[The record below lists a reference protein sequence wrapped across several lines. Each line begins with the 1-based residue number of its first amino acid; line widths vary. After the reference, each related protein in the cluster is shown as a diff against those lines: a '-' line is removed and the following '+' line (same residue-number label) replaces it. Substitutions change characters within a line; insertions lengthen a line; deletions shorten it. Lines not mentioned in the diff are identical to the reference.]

1 MRYINYFYF
10 YKILLLKNE
19 KNLKIIKSMNASYR
33 FRNFTSNM
41 LVRNMKMDK
50 EIYIKKRKDEKYINF
65 EFKIKHLLILDKN
78 GYLLINSSI
87 SEYSKLSP
95 KFLDMIK
102 LLVMKII
109 CLDLKYYEIFFK
121 HYKIFILNQNFIY
134 IAILSNKYNS
144 CLIRLYLLFFNAVF
158 INLLGDNIINQ
169 SYVDLT
175 TISKIVEV
183 YYIPPL
189 TIKFSKAIDYILAK
203 KETNSSKYLYKFK
216 NLFIY
221 YIENNGYIIPLFDYR
236 KIIHSKELKYK
247 YNIRKNE
254 DILNSITRLILEP
267 IYNNNYINKSEI
279 YSHSLELY
287 STFPRWMLIGKYLK
301 IYNGIIFVQLY
312 TAKKLSKVN
321 NIYQEY
327 EIKEQ
332 MNIDSYY
339 KIASKHSNKFVKIIE
354 FFLYSYFET
363 ISDIMNK
370 YCNPKNELLY
380 FDIDLL
386 IVTNDVLSLK
396 VVEENLINLVY
407 KRLKLNRKNEIVSNN
422 SENNLKSSS
431 DKESESNNNSEKN
444 NDFDDKKDDSK
455 IDDSSSSVS
464 ITSVSKTFL
473 QLDTTDILKEIK
485 RKSVQLSSFD
495 SNFFYDGNSEFSE
508 IWNIS
513 CIKNTNQNNYDLR
526 SFFSNIPGEKKLS
539 GIDKISIIEKQDKQ
553 DKLDISRR
561 QTDKQINIFRGHRNS
576 IGPTF
581 NIIVNNNNN
590 NTNNNNGIMANRKVS
605 MKSLKNRRINSIV
618 FTNKNTATI
627 TPNKMNFNR
636 KKSSFN
642 FNKAINLHKRSNS
655 STNSG
660 LYLNQFYSM
669 IYNNPKFF
677 KSKYQILKEIQNK
690 IKQSYTKKSNSL
702 IIENKRENKKEKKVK
717 IITNEKNNNFNKINS
732 FFEDDQGITK
742 DILQE
747 FYEDK
752 SSINF
757 LQNNKNSLFRKLNK
771 GK

>member
-1 MRYINYFYF
+1 
-10 YKILLLKNE
+10 
-19 KNLKIIKSMNASYR
+19 MNASYR
-33 FRNFTSNM
+33 LRNFVSNM
-41 LVRNMKMDK
+41 IVRNMKMNK
-50 EIYIKKRKDEKYINF
+50 EIYIKKKKDEKYINF

-95 KFLDMIK
+95 KFIDRIK
-102 LLVMKII
+102 LFVMKII

-134 IAILSNKYNS
+134 VAILSSKYNS
-144 CLIRLYLLFFNAVF
+144 CLIRLYLLFFNTVF

-169 SYVDLT
+169 SFVDLT

-189 TIKFSKAIDYILAK
+189 TIKFSNAIEYILSK
-203 KETNSSKYLYKFK
+203 KEANSSKYLYKFK

-236 KIIHSKELKYK
+236 KIILSKELKYK

-254 DILNSITRLILEP
+254 DVLHSITQIILEP

-279 YSHSLELY
+279 YSHSLELF

-301 IYNGIIFVQLY
+301 IFNGIIFVQVY
-312 TAKKLSKVN
+312 TAKKLSKIN

-332 MNIDSYY
+332 MNLDDYY
-339 KIASKHSNKFVKIIE
+339 KITSKHSNKFLKIIE

-396 VVEENLINLVY
+396 VVEDSLINLVY
-407 KRLKLNRKNEIVSNN
+407 KRLKLNRKNEVVSNN
-422 SENNLKSSS
+422 SSNSKSLSE
-431 DKESESNNNSEKN
+431 KESESNNNSEKN
-444 NDFDDKKDDSK
+444 NDIENKKDDSK
-455 IDDSSSSVS
+455 IDSSSSISV
-464 ITSVSKTFL
+464 TSVSKTFL

-485 RKSVQLSSFD
+485 RRKSIQLSSFD
-495 SNFFYDGNSEFSE
+495 SNIFYDGKSEISE

-513 CIKNTNQNNYDLR
+513 CIKNTNQNNFDLR
-526 SFFSNIPGEKKLS
+526 SLFSNIPGEKKLS

-561 QTDKQINIFRGHRNS
+561 QTDKQINIFKGHRNS

-590 NTNNNNGIMANRKVS
+590 ANNNANNNNGIMASRKVS
-605 MKSLKNRRINSIV
+605 MKSLKNRRVNSIV
-618 FTNKNTATI
+618 INNKNTATI
-627 TPNKMNFNR
+627 TPNKINFNK
-636 KKSSFN
+636 KKSSIMFT
-642 FNKAINLHKRSNS
+642 KANYLHKRSNS

-660 LYLNQFYSM
+660 LYLNQFYSL
-669 IYNNPKFF
+669 INNNPKFF

-690 IKQSYTKKSNSL
+690 IKQSFTKKSNSL
-702 IIENKRENKKEKKVK
+702 IIENKKDIKKEKKVTFK
-717 IITNEKNNNFNKINS
+717 KNEKNSNINKINS
-732 FFEDDQGITK
+732 FLEDDQGIAN

-752 SSINF
+752 SSVNF

>member
-1 MRYINYFYF
+1 
-10 YKILLLKNE
+10 
-19 KNLKIIKSMNASYR
+19 MNASYR
-33 FRNFTSNM
+33 LRNFVSNM
-41 LVRNMKMDK
+41 IVRNMKMNK
-50 EIYIKKRKDEKYINF
+50 EIYIKKKKDEKYINF

-95 KFLDMIK
+95 KFIDRIK
-102 LLVMKII
+102 LFVMKII

-134 IAILSNKYNS
+134 VAILSSKYNS
-144 CLIRLYLLFFNAVF
+144 CLIRLYLLFFNTVF

-169 SYVDLT
+169 SFVDLT

-189 TIKFSKAIDYILAK
+189 TIKFSNAIEYILSK
-203 KETNSSKYLYKFK
+203 KEANSSKYLYKFK

-236 KIIHSKELKYK
+236 KIILSKELKYK

-254 DILNSITRLILEP
+254 DVLHSITQIILEP

-279 YSHSLELY
+279 YSHSLELF

-301 IYNGIIFVQLY
+301 IFNGIIFVQVY
-312 TAKKLSKVN
+312 TAKKLSKIN

-327 EIKEQ
+327 EIKDQ
-332 MNIDSYY
+332 MNLDDYY
-339 KIASKHSNKFVKIIE
+339 KITSKHSNKFLKIIE
-354 FFLYSYFET
+354 FFLYNYFET

-396 VVEENLINLVY
+396 VVEDSLINLVY
-407 KRLKLNRKNEIVSNN
+407 KRLKLNRKNEVVSNN
-422 SENNLKSSS
+422 TSNSKSLSE
-431 DKESESNNNSEKN
+431 KESESNNNSEKN
-444 NDFDDKKDDSK
+444 NDIENKKDDSK
-455 IDDSSSSVS
+455 IDSSSSISV
-464 ITSVSKTFL
+464 TSVSKTFL

-485 RKSVQLSSFD
+485 RRKSIQLSSFD
-495 SNFFYDGNSEFSE
+495 SNIFYDGKSEISE

-513 CIKNTNQNNYDLR
+513 CIKNTNQNNFDLR
-526 SFFSNIPGEKKLS
+526 SLFSNIPGEKKLS

-561 QTDKQINIFRGHRNS
+561 QTDKQINIFKGHRNS

-590 NTNNNNGIMANRKVS
+590 ANNNANNNNGIMASRKVS
-605 MKSLKNRRINSIV
+605 MKSLKNRRVNSIV
-618 FTNKNTATI
+618 INNKNTATI
-627 TPNKMNFNR
+627 TPNKINFNK
-636 KKSSFN
+636 KKSSIMFT
-642 FNKAINLHKRSNS
+642 KANYLHKRSNS

-660 LYLNQFYSM
+660 LYLNQFYSL
-669 IYNNPKFF
+669 INNNPKFF

-702 IIENKRENKKEKKVK
+702 IIENKKDIKKEKKVTFK
-717 IITNEKNNNFNKINS
+717 KNEKNSNINKINS
-732 FFEDDQGITK
+732 FLEDDQGITN

-752 SSINF
+752 SSVNF

>member
-1 MRYINYFYF
+1 
-10 YKILLLKNE
+10 
-19 KNLKIIKSMNASYR
+19 MNASYR
-33 FRNFTSNM
+33 LRNFVSNM
-41 LVRNMKMDK
+41 IVRNMKMNK
-50 EIYIKKRKDEKYINF
+50 EIYIKKKKDEKYINF

-95 KFLDMIK
+95 KFIDRIK
-102 LLVMKII
+102 LFVMKII

-134 IAILSNKYNS
+134 VAILSSKYNS
-144 CLIRLYLLFFNAVF
+144 CLIRLYLLFFNTVF

-169 SYVDLT
+169 SFVDLT

-189 TIKFSKAIDYILAK
+189 TIKFSNAIEYILSK
-203 KETNSSKYLYKFK
+203 KEANSSKYLYKFK

-221 YIENNGYIIPLFDYR
+221 YLENNGYIIPLFDYR
-236 KIIHSKELKYK
+236 KIILSKELKYK

-254 DILNSITRLILEP
+254 DVLHSITQIILEP

-279 YSHSLELY
+279 YSHSLELF

-301 IYNGIIFVQLY
+301 IFNGIIFVQVY
-312 TAKKLSKVN
+312 TAKKLSKIN

-332 MNIDSYY
+332 MNLDDYY
-339 KIASKHSNKFVKIIE
+339 KITSKHSNKFLKIIE

-396 VVEENLINLVY
+396 VVEDSLINLVY
-407 KRLKLNRKNEIVSNN
+407 KRLKLNRKNEVVSNN
-422 SENNLKSSS
+422 TSNSKSLSE
-431 DKESESNNNSEKN
+431 KESESNNNSEKN
-444 NDFDDKKDDSK
+444 NDIENKKDDSK
-455 IDDSSSSVS
+455 IDSSSSISV
-464 ITSVSKTFL
+464 TSVSKTFL

-485 RKSVQLSSFD
+485 RRKSIQLSSFD
-495 SNFFYDGNSEFSE
+495 SNIFYDGKSEISE

-513 CIKNTNQNNYDLR
+513 CIKNTNQNNFDLR
-526 SFFSNIPGEKKLS
+526 SLFSNIPGEKKLS

-561 QTDKQINIFRGHRNS
+561 QTDKQINIFKGHRNS

-590 NTNNNNGIMANRKVS
+590 ANNNANNNNGIMASRKVS
-605 MKSLKNRRINSIV
+605 MKSLKNRRVNSIV
-618 FTNKNTATI
+618 INNKNTATI
-627 TPNKMNFNR
+627 TPNKINFNK
-636 KKSSFN
+636 KKSSIMFT
-642 FNKAINLHKRSNS
+642 KANYLHKRSNS

-660 LYLNQFYSM
+660 LYLNQFYSL
-669 IYNNPKFF
+669 INNNPKFF

-690 IKQSYTKKSNSL
+690 IKQSFTKKSNSL
-702 IIENKRENKKEKKVK
+702 IIENKKDIKKEKKVTFK
-717 IITNEKNNNFNKINS
+717 KNEKNSNINKINS
-732 FFEDDQGITK
+732 FLEDDQGITN

-752 SSINF
+752 SSVNF

>member
-1 MRYINYFYF
+1 
-10 YKILLLKNE
+10 
-19 KNLKIIKSMNASYR
+19 MNASYR
-33 FRNFTSNM
+33 LRNFVSNM
-41 LVRNMKMDK
+41 IVRNMKMNK
-50 EIYIKKRKDEKYINF
+50 EIYIKKKKDEKYINF

-95 KFLDMIK
+95 KFIDRIK
-102 LLVMKII
+102 LFVMKII

-134 IAILSNKYNS
+134 VAILSSKYNS
-144 CLIRLYLLFFNAVF
+144 CLIRLYLLFFNTVF

-169 SYVDLT
+169 SFVDLT

-189 TIKFSKAIDYILAK
+189 TIKFSNAIEYILSK
-203 KETNSSKYLYKFK
+203 KEANSSKYLYKFK

-236 KIIHSKELKYK
+236 KIILSKELKYK

-254 DILNSITRLILEP
+254 DVLHSITQIILEP

-279 YSHSLELY
+279 YSHSLELF

-301 IYNGIIFVQLY
+301 IFNGIIFVQVY
-312 TAKKLSKVN
+312 TAKKLSKIN

-332 MNIDSYY
+332 MNLDDYY
-339 KIASKHSNKFVKIIE
+339 KITSKHSNKFLKIIE

-396 VVEENLINLVY
+396 VVEDSLINLVY
-407 KRLKLNRKNEIVSNN
+407 KRLKLNRKNEVVSNN
-422 SENNLKSSS
+422 TSNSKSLSE
-431 DKESESNNNSEKN
+431 KESESNNNSEKN
-444 NDFDDKKDDSK
+444 NDIENKKDDSK
-455 IDDSSSSVS
+455 IDSSSSISV
-464 ITSVSKTFL
+464 TSVSKTFL

-485 RKSVQLSSFD
+485 RRKSIQLSSFD
-495 SNFFYDGNSEFSE
+495 SNIFYDGKSEISE

-513 CIKNTNQNNYDLR
+513 CIKNTNQNNFDLR
-526 SFFSNIPGEKKLS
+526 SLFSNIPGEKKLS

-561 QTDKQINIFRGHRNS
+561 QTDKQINIFKGHRNS

-590 NTNNNNGIMANRKVS
+590 SNNNANNNNGIMASRKVS
-605 MKSLKNRRINSIV
+605 MKSLKNRRVNSIV
-618 FTNKNTATI
+618 INNKNTATI
-627 TPNKMNFNR
+627 APNKINFNK
-636 KKSSFN
+636 KKSSIMFT
-642 FNKAINLHKRSNS
+642 KANYLHKRSNS

-660 LYLNQFYSM
+660 LYLNQFYSL
-669 IYNNPKFF
+669 INNNPKFF

-702 IIENKRENKKEKKVK
+702 IIENKKDIKKEKKVTFK
-717 IITNEKNNNFNKINS
+717 KNEKNSNINKINS
-732 FFEDDQGITK
+732 FLEDDQGITN

-752 SSINF
+752 SSVNF

>member
-1 MRYINYFYF
+1 
-10 YKILLLKNE
+10 
-19 KNLKIIKSMNASYR
+19 MNASYR
-33 FRNFTSNM
+33 LRNFVSNM
-41 LVRNMKMDK
+41 IVRNMKMNK
-50 EIYIKKRKDEKYINF
+50 EIYIKKKKDEKYINF

-95 KFLDMIK
+95 KFIDRIK
-102 LLVMKII
+102 LFVMKII

-134 IAILSNKYNS
+134 VAILSSKYNS
-144 CLIRLYLLFFNAVF
+144 CLIRLYLLFFNTVF

-169 SYVDLT
+169 SFVDLT

-189 TIKFSKAIDYILAK
+189 TIKFSNAIEYILSK
-203 KETNSSKYLYKFK
+203 KEANSSKYLYKFK

-236 KIIHSKELKYK
+236 KIILSKELKYK

-254 DILNSITRLILEP
+254 DVLHSITQIILEP
-267 IYNNNYINKSEI
+267 IYNNNYINKSEV
-279 YSHSLELY
+279 YSHSLELF

-301 IYNGIIFVQLY
+301 IFNGIIFVQVY
-312 TAKKLSKVN
+312 TEKKLSKIN

-332 MNIDSYY
+332 MNLDDYY
-339 KIASKHSNKFVKIIE
+339 KITSKHSNKFLKIIE

-396 VVEENLINLVY
+396 VVEDSLINLVY
-407 KRLKLNRKNEIVSNN
+407 KRLKLNRKNEVVSNN
-422 SENNLKSSS
+422 TSNSKSLSE
-431 DKESESNNNSEKN
+431 KESESNNNSEKN
-444 NDFDDKKDDSK
+444 NDIENKKDDSK
-455 IDDSSSSVS
+455 IDSSSSISV
-464 ITSVSKTFL
+464 TSVSKTFL

-485 RKSVQLSSFD
+485 RRKSIQLSSFD
-495 SNFFYDGNSEFSE
+495 SNIFYDGKSEISE

-513 CIKNTNQNNYDLR
+513 CIKNTNQNNFDLR
-526 SFFSNIPGEKKLS
+526 SLFSNIPGEKKLS

-561 QTDKQINIFRGHRNS
+561 QTDKQINIFKGHRNS

-590 NTNNNNGIMANRKVS
+590 ANNNANNNNGIMASRKVS
-605 MKSLKNRRINSIV
+605 MKSLKNRRVNSIV
-618 FTNKNTATI
+618 INNKNTATI
-627 TPNKMNFNR
+627 APNKINFNK
-636 KKSSFN
+636 KKSSIMFT
-642 FNKAINLHKRSNS
+642 KANYLHKRSNS

-660 LYLNQFYSM
+660 LYLNQFYSL
-669 IYNNPKFF
+669 INNNPKFF

-702 IIENKRENKKEKKVK
+702 IIENKKDIKKEKKVTFK
-717 IITNEKNNNFNKINS
+717 KNEKNSNINKINS
-732 FFEDDQGITK
+732 FLEDDQGITN

-752 SSINF
+752 SSVNF

>member
-1 MRYINYFYF
+1 
-10 YKILLLKNE
+10 
-19 KNLKIIKSMNASYR
+19 MNASYR
-33 FRNFTSNM
+33 LRNFVSNM
-41 LVRNMKMDK
+41 IVRNMKMNK
-50 EIYIKKRKDEKYINF
+50 EIYIKKKKDEKYINF

-95 KFLDMIK
+95 KFIDRIK
-102 LLVMKII
+102 LFVMKII

-134 IAILSNKYNS
+134 VAILSSKYNS
-144 CLIRLYLLFFNAVF
+144 CLIRLYLLFFNTVF

-169 SYVDLT
+169 SFVDLT

-189 TIKFSKAIDYILAK
+189 TIKFSNAIEYILSK
-203 KETNSSKYLYKFK
+203 KEANSSKYLYKFK

-236 KIIHSKELKYK
+236 KIILSKELKYK

-254 DILNSITRLILEP
+254 DVLHSITQIILEP

-279 YSHSLELY
+279 YSHSLELF

-301 IYNGIIFVQLY
+301 IFNGIIFVQVY
-312 TAKKLSKVN
+312 TAKKLSKIN

-332 MNIDSYY
+332 MNLDDYY
-339 KIASKHSNKFVKIIE
+339 KITSKHSNKFLKIIE

-396 VVEENLINLVY
+396 VVEDSLINLVY
-407 KRLKLNRKNEIVSNN
+407 KRLKLNRKNEVVSNN
-422 SENNLKSSS
+422 TSNSKSLSE
-431 DKESESNNNSEKN
+431 KESESNNNSEKN
-444 NDFDDKKDDSK
+444 NDIENKKDDSK
-455 IDDSSSSVS
+455 IDSSSSISV
-464 ITSVSKTFL
+464 TSVSKTFL
-473 QLDTTDILKEIK
+473 QLDTTDVLKEIK
-485 RKSVQLSSFD
+485 RRKSIQLSSFD
-495 SNFFYDGNSEFSE
+495 SNIFYDGKSEISE

-513 CIKNTNQNNYDLR
+513 CIKNTNQNNFDLR
-526 SFFSNIPGEKKLS
+526 SLFSNIPGEKKLS

-561 QTDKQINIFRGHRNS
+561 QTDKQINIFKGHRNS

-590 NTNNNNGIMANRKVS
+590 ANNNANNNNGIMASRKVS
-605 MKSLKNRRINSIV
+605 MKSLKNRRVNSIV
-618 FTNKNTATI
+618 INNKNTATI
-627 TPNKMNFNR
+627 APNKINFNK
-636 KKSSFN
+636 KKSSIMFT
-642 FNKAINLHKRSNS
+642 KANYLHKRSNS

-660 LYLNQFYSM
+660 LYLNQFYSL
-669 IYNNPKFF
+669 INNNPKFF

-702 IIENKRENKKEKKVK
+702 IIENKKDIKKEKKVTFK
-717 IITNEKNNNFNKINS
+717 KNEKNSNINKINS
-732 FFEDDQGITK
+732 FLEDDQGITN

-752 SSINF
+752 SSVNF

>member
-1 MRYINYFYF
+1 
-10 YKILLLKNE
+10 
-19 KNLKIIKSMNASYR
+19 MNASYR
-33 FRNFTSNM
+33 LRNFVSNM
-41 LVRNMKMDK
+41 IVRNMKMNK
-50 EIYIKKRKDEKYINF
+50 EIYIKKKKDEKYINF

-95 KFLDMIK
+95 KFIDRIK
-102 LLVMKII
+102 LFVMKII

-134 IAILSNKYNS
+134 VAILSSKYNS
-144 CLIRLYLLFFNAVF
+144 CLIRLYLLFFNTVF

-169 SYVDLT
+169 SFVDLT

-189 TIKFSKAIDYILAK
+189 TIKFSNAIEYILSK
-203 KETNSSKYLYKFK
+203 KEANSSKYLYKFK

-236 KIIHSKELKYK
+236 KIILSKELKYK

-254 DILNSITRLILEP
+254 DVLHSITQIILEP

-279 YSHSLELY
+279 YSHSLELF

-301 IYNGIIFVQLY
+301 IFNGIIFVQVY
-312 TAKKLSKVN
+312 TEKKLSKIN

-332 MNIDSYY
+332 MNLDDYY
-339 KIASKHSNKFVKIIE
+339 KITSKHSNKFLKIIE

-396 VVEENLINLVY
+396 VVEDSLINLVY
-407 KRLKLNRKNEIVSNN
+407 KRLKLNRKNEVVSNN
-422 SENNLKSSS
+422 TSNSKSLSE
-431 DKESESNNNSEKN
+431 KESESNNNSEKN
-444 NDFDDKKDDSK
+444 NDIENKKDDSK
-455 IDDSSSSVS
+455 IDSSSSISV
-464 ITSVSKTFL
+464 TSVSKTFL

-485 RKSVQLSSFD
+485 RRKSIQLSSFD
-495 SNFFYDGNSEFSE
+495 SNIFYDGKSEISE

-513 CIKNTNQNNYDLR
+513 CIKNTNQNNFDLR
-526 SFFSNIPGEKKLS
+526 SLFSNIPGEKKLS

-561 QTDKQINIFRGHRNS
+561 QTDKQINIFKGHRNS

-590 NTNNNNGIMANRKVS
+590 SNNNANNNNGIMASRKVS
-605 MKSLKNRRINSIV
+605 MKSLKNRRVNSIV
-618 FTNKNTATI
+618 INNKNTATI
-627 TPNKMNFNR
+627 APNKINFNK
-636 KKSSFN
+636 KKSSIMFT
-642 FNKAINLHKRSNS
+642 KANYLHKRSNS

-660 LYLNQFYSM
+660 LYLNQFYSL
-669 IYNNPKFF
+669 INNNPKFF

-702 IIENKRENKKEKKVK
+702 IIENKKDIKKEKKVTFK
-717 IITNEKNNNFNKINS
+717 KNEKNSNINKINS
-732 FFEDDQGITK
+732 FLEDDQGIAN

-752 SSINF
+752 SSVNF